1 MCAPS
6 ADELW
11 DQIDREDPR
20 AGAATWALA
29 PARDDDRAHPAVL

>member
-11 DQIDREDPR
+11 DQIDREDLTGHPHTPQ
-20 AGAATWALA
+20 A
-29 PARDDDRAHPAVL
+29 DRHGMTAHSRE